1 MLSEWHPVSGVQL
14 TFPHSRTDWN
24 YMLEEVV
31 ECYVQ
36 LALEISRRTKLLVV
50 TPNVEETKNILEQ
63 HLPLDALQNIVY
75 FSCDSNDT
83 WARDHAFIS
92 VKKDEGKEISLMD
105 YRFDGW
111 GGKFDANLDNAINH
125 KLYTAEI
132 LNGQYTDCL
141 DFILEG
147 GSIESDGKHTI
158 LTTSK
163 CLLNPNR
170 NKDYSKEDI
179 EKRLAEDLGAKN
191 ILWLDYGYLAG
202 DDTDSHIDTLARLC
216 PNNTILYVACEDAKD
231 EHYAE
236 LKNMEQQLK
245 TFKNTEN
252 KPFILKALP
261 MPEPIIFDGERL
273 PATYANFLIMN
284 ETVLVP
290 TYKQS
295 EKDELVM
302 RIIQETF
309 KDYEIVGIDCT
320 ALIKQHGSL
329 HCATMQYPKGV
340 IN

>member
-24 YMLEEVV
+24 YMLEEVM

-36 LALEISRRTKLLVV
+36 LAAEISRRTKLLIV
-50 TPNVEETKNILEQ
+50 TPKVEETQKILEQ
-63 HLPLDALQNIVY
+63 HLSPDALQDVVC
-75 FSCDSNDT
+75 FSCESNDT

-92 VKKDEGKEISLMD
+92 VRNDETKEIFLMD

-111 GGKFDANLDNAINH
+111 GGKFDAHLDNAINRALH
-125 KLYTAEI
+125 TAN
-132 LNGQYTDCL
+132 LLDGRYVDCL
-141 DFILEG
+141 DFTLEG
-147 GSIESDGKHTI
+147 GSIESDGKGTI

-170 NKDYSKEDI
+170 NKDYSKKDI

-216 PNNTILYVACEDAKD
+216 PNNTILYVSCEDAKD

-236 LKNMEQQLK
+236 LKNMERQLG
-245 TFKNTEN
+245 TFRNAEN
-252 KPFILKALP
+252 EPFILKALP
-261 MPEPIIFDGERL
+261 MPEPIVFDNERL

-284 ETVLVP
+284 KTVLVP
-290 TYKQS
+290 TYKQAQ
-295 EKDELVM
+295 KDEQSL
-302 RIIQETF
+302 RIIQEVF

-329 HCATMQYPKGV
+329 HCATMQYPQGV
-340 IN
+340 IS